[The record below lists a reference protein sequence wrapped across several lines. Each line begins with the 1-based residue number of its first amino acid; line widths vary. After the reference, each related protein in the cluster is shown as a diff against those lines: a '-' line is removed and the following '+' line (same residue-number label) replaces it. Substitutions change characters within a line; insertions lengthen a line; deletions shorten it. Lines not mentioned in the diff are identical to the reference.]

1 LRNVAIKYPFNYGAV
16 PQTWESPNFVHPDTQ
31 AKGKFK
37 IKPKLNQ
44 NQTNPN
50 QTKIKPI
57 QIKPNQ
63 TKPKPN
69 QNQIKIT
76 KIMLI
81 F

>member
-31 AKGKFK
+31 AKGKFT
-37 IKPKLNQ
+37 IKS
-44 NQTNPN
+44 
-50 QTKIKPI
+50 
-57 QIKPNQ
+57 
-63 TKPKPN
+63 
-69 QNQIKIT
+69 NQIKIT